1 MGVFEIL
8 KKAFFACLNLVDFV
22 TDTLVLLRLSCILD
36 SDKGQPCTGSV
47 SSTCQSHPWWTG
59 IGFVILLVSTV
70 YGCVAWVGPELTKYR
85 GLHRT
90 QRTWRRYLPI
100 AGLYLIAFLQLS
112 PFVDLFDL
120 IKNRVDPEKKKASM
134 RRDLRTKTLESGPQA
149 LFQSYI
155 LFSLGSQRE
164 LLNVLSISVSILS
177 LSLGLVD
184 YHMQPA
190 DADAGE
196 EKVEDTQGPDINT
209 SSVQG
214 EVVGARQGETATEE
228 AAANVTLDIA
238 GPDLIGSSPEVKVKV
253 VGASENDMN
262 VSQKQLLR
270 SSTMLPPQ
278 MDGRVKLDRPDSP
291 IRMLY
296 IGKLAAF
303 AYLSSTWT
311 LRCIAFAVN
320 FSPSARGP
328 GVAVAT
334 VFAVLLI
341 LQHPSLWAFIAA
353 RHEWYAWI
361 IQTKCC
367 RRNREHAAED
377 EKQQAEDEEQQ
388 AEDEE
393 QQAEDEEQQ
402 AEPSSRQVHPLV
414 RLIRVCCCP
423 CVIVILICICIV
435 FVIFW
440 SLIWSLV
447 VSVALVIVLLGL
459 VALLLQAFT
468 TSSQVVMDCASP
480 SALRLAALRFLE
492 YVCHGVILTTIAR
505 TACGELPILEIEVF
519 FLLFGLN
526 LASYV
531 AYVMMQ
537 YKVQKLAECE
547 KSLIETCSQ
556 IVSPCLERLARLY
569 SCCSCSKLAECG
581 KSLIETCSQIVSPCL
596 ERLARLY
603 SCCSRSAKTLDTE

>member
-22 TDTLVLLRLSCILD
+22 TDTLVLLRLSCFLD

-59 IGFVILLVSTV
+59 IGFVILLVSTLC
-70 YGCVAWVGPELTKYR
+70 GCLEWVRPELRKFNR
-85 GLHRT
+85 LHRT
-90 QRTWRRYLPI
+90 ERTCRRGLPM

-155 LFSLGSQRE
+155 MFSLGSQRE
-164 LLNVLSISVSILS
+164 LLNVLSIAVSILS
-177 LSLGLVD
+177 LSLGMVD
-184 YHMQPA
+184 VYMQPA
-190 DADAGE
+190 DEEAGE
-196 EKVEDTQGPDINT
+196 EKVEDTQGPDIIT
-209 SSVQG
+209 SGVQG
-214 EVVGARQGETATEE
+214 EVVGARQDETATEE
-228 AAANVTLDIA
+228 AAADVTLDIA
-238 GPDLIGSSPEVKVKV
+238 GPDLIGSSPEVKV
-253 VGASENDMN
+253 VGATENDMN

-270 SSTMLPPQ
+270 SSTRLAPQ
-278 MDGRVKLDRPDSP
+278 MRGRVKLDRPDSP

-296 IGKLAAF
+296 IGKLVAF

-320 FSPSARGP
+320 FSPPARGP

-341 LQHPSLWAFIAA
+341 LQHPASWMWIAA

-361 IQTKCC
+361 MYLRARQRDQQRAR
-367 RRNREHAAED
+367 RRNREHA
-377 EKQQAEDEEQQ
+377 
-388 AEDEE
+388 
-393 QQAEDEEQQ
+393 AEDEEQQ
-402 AEPSSRQVHPLV
+402 AEPSSRPVHPLV

-423 CVIVILICICIV
+423 CVIVIWICICIV
-435 FVIFW
+435 LVIGG
-440 SLIWSLV
+440 SL
-447 VSVALVIVLLGL
+447 ALVAMLVAMLVGL
-459 VALLLQAFT
+459 VATLLVAFT
-468 TSSQVVMDCASP
+468 TSSEVVTDCARP
-480 SALRLAALRFLE
+480 SARRLAALRFLE

-519 FLLFGLN
+519 FLLLGLN

-556 IVSPCLERLARLY
+556 IFSPCLESLGRLY
-569 SCCSCSKLAECG
+569 SCCSCS
-581 KSLIETCSQIVSPCL
+581 
-596 ERLARLY
+596 
-603 SCCSRSAKTLDTE
+603 AKTLDTE

>member
-8 KKAFFACLNLVDFV
+8 KKAVFACLNLVDFV
-22 TDTLVLLRLSCILD
+22 TDTLVLLRLSCFLD

-47 SSTCQSHPWWTG
+47 SSTCQSHPGWTY

-70 YGCVAWVGPELTKYR
+70 HGAIAWVRPEDRKYR
-85 GLHRT
+85 DLHSS
-90 QRTWRRYLPI
+90 QRTWRRHLPI

-120 IKNRVDPEKKKASM
+120 IKNGVDPEKKKASM
-134 RRDLRTKTLESGPQA
+134 RRDMTTKTLESGPQA

-155 LFSLGSQRE
+155 MFSLGSQRE
-164 LLNVLSISVSILS
+164 LLNALSIAVSILS
-177 LSLGLVD
+177 LSLGMVD
-184 YHMQPA
+184 FYMQPA
-190 DADAGE
+190 DEEAGE
-196 EKVEDTQGPDINT
+196 EKVEDTQGPDIIT
-209 SSVQG
+209 SG
-214 EVVGARQGETATEE
+214 EVVDARQDETATQE
-228 AAANVTLDIA
+228 AAADVTLDIA
-238 GPDLIGSSPEVKVKV
+238 GPDLIGSSPEVKV
-253 VGASENDMN
+253 VGATGDDMN

-270 SSTMLPPQ
+270 RSTRLPPQ
-278 MDGRVKLDRPDSP
+278 MEGRVKLDRPDSP

-296 IGKLAAF
+296 IGKLVAF

-320 FSPSARGP
+320 FSPPARGP

-341 LQHPSLWAFIAA
+341 LQHPILWAFIAA
-353 RHEWYAWI
+353 RHEYYAWF
-361 IQTKCC
+361 TER

-377 EKQQAEDEEQQ
+377 EERQS
-388 AEDEE
+388 
-393 QQAEDEEQQ
+393 
-402 AEPSSRQVHPLV
+402 SSRPVDPLV
-414 RLIRVCCCP
+414 RLIRVCCRP
-423 CVIVILICICIV
+423 CVIVIWICICIV
-435 FVIFW
+435 LVIG
-440 SLIWSLV
+440 WSLV
-447 VSVALVIVLLGL
+447 LVPML
-459 VALLLQAFT
+459 VATLLLAFT
-468 TSSQVVMDCASP
+468 TSSEVVTDCARP
-480 SALRLAALRFLE
+480 SARRLAALRFLE
-492 YVCHGVILTTIAR
+492 YVCHGVILATIAR

-556 IVSPCLERLARLY
+556 IVSPCLEWLGRLY
-569 SCCSCSKLAECG
+569 SCCSCS
-581 KSLIETCSQIVSPCL
+581 
-596 ERLARLY
+596 
-603 SCCSRSAKTLDTE
+603 AKTLDTE

>member
-1 MGVFEIL
+1 M
-8 KKAFFACLNLVDFV
+8 
-22 TDTLVLLRLSCILD
+22 
-36 SDKGQPCTGSV
+36 
-47 SSTCQSHPWWTG
+47 
-59 IGFVILLVSTV
+59 ILLASTLA
-70 YGCVAWVGPELTKYR
+70 GCSAWVRPEARKWNR
-85 GLHRT
+85 SHRN
-90 QRTWRRYLPI
+90 QRTLKWFLSN
-100 AGLYLIAFLQLS
+100 AGLYLIGFLQLS
-112 PFVDLFDL
+112 PFVDLFYL
-120 IKNRVDPEKKKASM
+120 IKNRVEPEKKKASM
-134 RRDLRTKTLESGPQA
+134 RRDLVTKNMESGPQA
-149 LFQSYI
+149 LLQSYI
-155 LFSLGSQRE
+155 MFSLGSQRE

-196 EKVEDTQGPDINT
+196 EKVEDTQGPDIIT
-209 SSVQG
+209 SGVQG
-214 EVVGARQGETATEE
+214 EVVGARQDETATEE
-228 AAANVTLDIA
+228 VAADVTLEIA
-238 GPDLIGSSPEVKVKV
+238 GPDLISSSPEGEVKV
-253 VGASENDMN
+253 VGATEDDMK
-262 VSQKQLLR
+262 VSQKQLLG
-270 SSTMLPPQ
+270 SSTRDPPQ

-296 IGKLAAF
+296 IGKAAAF

-334 VFAVLLI
+334 VFAVLLL
-341 LQHPSLWAFIAA
+341 LQHPVSWMWIAA
-353 RHEWYAWI
+353 RHEWYEWI
-361 IQTKCC
+361 METKFR

-377 EKQQAEDEEQQ
+377 K
-388 AEDEE
+388 
-393 QQAEDEEQQ
+393 EQQ
-402 AEPSSRQVHPLV
+402 AEPSSRPNHPLV

-423 CVIVILICICIV
+423 IVVCYNVIM
-435 FVIFW
+435 W
-440 SLIWSLV
+440 SLMLFAV
-447 VSVALVIVLLGL
+447 L
-459 VALLLQAFT
+459 VATLLAAFT
-468 TSSQVVMDCASP
+468 ACSEVVMDCARP

-556 IVSPCLERLARLY
+556 IVSPCLESLGRLY
-569 SCCSCSKLAECG
+569 SCCSCS
-581 KSLIETCSQIVSPCL
+581 
-596 ERLARLY
+596 
-603 SCCSRSAKTLDTE
+603 AKTLDKE

>member
-1 MGVFEIL
+1 MGVTFEIL

-22 TDTLVLLRLSCILD
+22 TDTLVLLRLSCFLD

-59 IGFVILLVSTV
+59 IGFVILLVSTFGGAV
-70 YGCVAWVGPELTKYR
+70 QWVRPDNRKYM

-90 QRTWRRYLPI
+90 QRTWKGGFSI
-100 AGLYLIAFLQLS
+100 AGLYLIGFLQLS

-120 IKNRVDPEKKKASM
+120 IKNRVEPEKKKASM
-134 RRDLRTKTLESGPQA
+134 RRDLVTKNMESGPQA

-155 LFSLGSQRE
+155 MLSLGSQRE

-214 EVVGARQGETATEE
+214 EVVGARQDETATEE
-228 AAANVTLDIA
+228 AAANVTLEIA
-238 GPDLIGSSPEVKVKV
+238 GPDLIGSSPEVKV
-253 VGASENDMN
+253 VGATENDMN

-270 SSTMLPPQ
+270 SSTRVPPE
-278 MDGRVKLDRPDSP
+278 MEGRVKLDRPDSP

-320 FSPSARGP
+320 FSPPARGP

-353 RHEWYAWI
+353 RHEWYEWFMYMCARI
-361 IQTKCC
+361 IIRDKQRAR
-367 RRNREHAAED
+367 RRNQEHAAED
-377 EKQQAEDEEQQ
+377 EEQP
-388 AEDEE
+388 
-393 QQAEDEEQQ
+393 
-402 AEPSSRQVHPLV
+402 AEPSSRPVHPLV

-423 CVIVILICICIV
+423 CVIVIWICICIV
-435 FVIFW
+435 FVI
-440 SLIWSLV
+440 IWSLV
-447 VSVALVIVLLGL
+447 VSVVLVIGLLGL

-468 TSSQVVMDCASP
+468 TSSQVVTDCARP

-556 IVSPCLERLARLY
+556 IVSPCLEWLGRLY
-569 SCCSCSKLAECG
+569 SCC
-581 KSLIETCSQIVSPCL
+581 
-596 ERLARLY
+596 
-603 SCCSRSAKTLDTE
+603 CCSAKTLDTE

>member
-1 MGVFEIL
+1 MGVTFEIL

-70 YGCVAWVGPELTKYR
+70 LGAIAWVSPETAKWNRLR
-85 GLHRT
+85 ST
-90 QRTWRRYLPI
+90 QRTLKGGLPI
-100 AGLYLIAFLQLS
+100 AGLFLIGLLQLS

-134 RRDLRTKTLESGPQA
+134 IRDLWTKTMESGPQA

-155 LFSLGSQRE
+155 MFSLGSQRE

-184 YHMQPA
+184 YYMQP
-190 DADAGE
+190 ADAGE
-196 EKVEDTQGPDINT
+196 EKVEDTQGPDIIT
-209 SSVQG
+209 SGVQG
-214 EVVGARQGETATEE
+214 EVVGAGQHETASDK
-228 AAANVTLDIA
+228 AAADVTLEIA
-238 GPDLIGSSPEVKVKV
+238 GPDLIGSIPEGEVKV
-253 VGASENDMN
+253 VGATENDMN
-262 VSQKQLLR
+262 VSQKHLLR
-270 SSTMLPPQ
+270 GSTRLPPQ
-278 MDGRVKLDRPDSP
+278 MGGRVKLDRPDSP

-303 AYLSSTWT
+303 AYLSSAWT

-341 LQHPSLWAFIAA
+341 LQHPNLWVWIAV
-353 RHEWYAWI
+353 RHEWYEWI
-361 IQTKCC
+361 MYMCTRQCT
-367 RRNREHAAED
+367 RLRENLR
-377 EKQQAEDEEQQ
+377 
-388 AEDEE
+388 
-393 QQAEDEEQQ
+393 AEDEEQQ
-402 AEPSSRQVHPLV
+402 AEPSSRPVHSLV
-414 RLIRVCCCP
+414 RLIRVCCYLCA
-423 CVIVILICICIV
+423 IVILICICIV
-435 FVIFW
+435 FVCGLVIFW
-440 SLIWSLV
+440 SLVLV
-447 VSVALVIVLLGL
+447 GML
-459 VALLLQAFT
+459 VALLLVAFT
-468 TSSQVVMDCASP
+468 TSSEVVTDCARP

-505 TACGELPILEIEVF
+505 TACGELPILEIEMF

-547 KSLIETCSQ
+547 KSLIERCSQ
-556 IVSPCLERLARLY
+556 IVSPCLEWLGRLY
-569 SCCSCSKLAECG
+569 SCC
-581 KSLIETCSQIVSPCL
+581 TC
-596 ERLARLY
+596 
-603 SCCSRSAKTLDTE
+603 SAKTLDRE

>member
-1 MGVFEIL
+1 MDVFEIL

-22 TDTLVLLRLSCILD
+22 TDTLVLLRLSCFLGD

-59 IGFVILLVSTV
+59 IGFVILLASTIK
-70 YGCVAWVGPELTKYR
+70 GCAAWVRPESRKR
-85 GLHRT
+85 SRLHRSE
-90 QRTWRRYLPI
+90 RTCKGGLSL
-100 AGLYLIAFLQLS
+100 AGLYLIGFLQLS

-120 IKNRVDPEKKKASM
+120 IKNRVEPEKKKASM
-134 RRDLRTKTLESGPQA
+134 RRDLMTKTMESGPQA

-155 LFSLGSQRE
+155 MFSLGSQRE

-190 DADAGE
+190 DADPGE
-196 EKVEDTQGPDINT
+196 EKVEDTQGPDMNT

-214 EVVGARQGETATEE
+214 EVVGARQEETATEE
-228 AAANVTLDIA
+228 AAANVTLEIA
-238 GPDLIGSSPEVKVKV
+238 GPDLIGSIPEGEEKV
-253 VGASENDMN
+253 VGATENDMN
-262 VSQKQLLR
+262 VSQKRLLR
-270 SSTMLPPQ
+270 RSTRLPPQ

-291 IRMLY
+291 VRMLY
-296 IGKLAAF
+296 IGKVAAF

-334 VFAVLLI
+334 VFAVLLL
-341 LQHPSLWAFIAA
+341 LQHPLSWMWIAA
-353 RHEWYAWI
+353 RHEWYVWI
-361 IQTKCC
+361 MEVLMPKSVLMVRL
-367 RRNREHAAED
+367 RRRSERAAED
-377 EKQQAEDEEQQ
+377 K
-388 AEDEE
+388 
-393 QQAEDEEQQ
+393 EQQ
-402 AEPSSRQVHPLV
+402 AEPSSRPNHPLV
-414 RLIRVCCCP
+414 ILIRVCCCLL
-423 CVIVILICICIV
+423 VKWICIGIFLVCAN
-435 FVIFW
+435 VI
-440 SLIWSLV
+440 IWSVFLV
-447 VSVALVIVLLGL
+447 AVLVGL
-459 VALLLQAFT
+459 VALLLLAFT
-468 TSSQVVMDCASP
+468 TSTEVVTDCARP

-526 LASYV
+526 LASYL

-556 IVSPCLERLARLY
+556 IVSPCLEWLGRLY
-569 SCCSCSKLAECG
+569 SCCSCS
-581 KSLIETCSQIVSPCL
+581 
-596 ERLARLY
+596 
-603 SCCSRSAKTLDTE
+603 AKTLDTE

>member
-22 TDTLVLLRLSCILD
+22 TDTLVLLRLSCFLD

-47 SSTCQSHPWWTG
+47 SPTCQSHPWWTG

-70 YGCVAWVGPELTKYR
+70 VGAINWVSPEFEKYV
-85 GLHRT
+85 GLHKT
-90 QRTWRRYLPI
+90 QKTTKGFLSL
-100 AGLYLIAFLQLS
+100 AGLYLIGFLQLS

-120 IKNRVDPEKKKASM
+120 IKNRVEPEKKKASM
-134 RRDLRTKTLESGPQA
+134 RRDLVTKTLESGPQA
-149 LFQSYI
+149 LLQSYI
-155 LFSLGSQRE
+155 MFSLGSQRE

-190 DADAGE
+190 DAEAGE
-196 EKVEDTQGPDINT
+196 EKVEDRQGPDIIT
-209 SSVQG
+209 SGVQG
-214 EVVGARQGETATEE
+214 EVVGARQDETATEE
-228 AAANVTLDIA
+228 AAADVTLDIA
-238 GPDLIGSSPEVKVKV
+238 GPDLIGSSPEVKV
-253 VGASENDMN
+253 VGATENDMN

-270 SSTMLPPQ
+270 SSTRPPPRIKAL
-278 MDGRVKLDRPDSP
+278 RVKLDRPDSP

-296 IGKLAAF
+296 IGKLGAF

-320 FSPSARGP
+320 FSPPARGP

-334 VFAVLLI
+334 VFAVLLL

-353 RHEWYAWI
+353 YHEWYA
-361 IQTKCC
+361 
-367 RRNREHAAED
+367 HAAED
-377 EKQQAEDEEQQ
+377 EQQQAEDEK
-388 AEDEE
+388 

-414 RLIRVCCCP
+414 RLIRVCCRP
-423 CVIVILICICIV
+423 CVIVIWLCIGVVFLCGVVICVVI
-435 FVIFW
+435 FVILL
-440 SLIWSLV
+440 SSMLV
-447 VSVALVIVLLGL
+447 G
-459 VALLLQAFT
+459 LLLLAFT
-468 TSSQVVMDCASP
+468 TSSEIVMDCARP
-480 SALRLAALRFLE
+480 SARRLAALRFLE

-556 IVSPCLERLARLY
+556 IVSLCLESFGRLY
-569 SCCSCSKLAECG
+569 SCCSCS
-581 KSLIETCSQIVSPCL
+581 
-596 ERLARLY
+596 
-603 SCCSRSAKTLDTE
+603 AKTLDTE